1 MHFLGT
7 QALEG
12 QVGTWELRIL
22 EHLRH
27 LDNLKALGQ
36 SDIQALG
43 YYGTR
48 ALDTL
53 SIQRP
58 LEDKGKQ
65 VLGHL
70 VTQGTLFN
78 RLVEHKYNVH
88 ISFYVF
94 RTEDTVTYIITGVT
108 NRILKFRNRDACHF
122 LSFREYYNFFSL
134 FLRMVILIH

>member
-1 MHFLGT
+1 M
-7 QALEG
+7 
-12 QVGTWELRIL
+12 
-22 EHLRH
+22 RH